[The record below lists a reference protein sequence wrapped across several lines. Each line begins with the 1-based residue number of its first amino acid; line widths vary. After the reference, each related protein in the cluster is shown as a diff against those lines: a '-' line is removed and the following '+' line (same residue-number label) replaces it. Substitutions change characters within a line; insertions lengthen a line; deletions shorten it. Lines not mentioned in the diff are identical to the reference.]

1 MKKGRMNPPSLKEL
15 LRTQERGMKKDKPKH
30 SVSEAGANE
39 SRPPT
44 VHDLV
49 GLCRKLNEA
58 DAKYIVIGG
67 MAVVQ
72 HGFVRATEDIDLIV
86 DASAANQDRIRSAL
100 MGLPDGAVR
109 DMKPDDLDAYMVV
122 RVADEIVVD
131 LMKSANGIEYAEASA
146 SIEWAEIQGVRIP
159 FADLKLLW
167 RLKQTVREKDALDR
181 LFLKEKL
188 KTGAQ
193 DS

>member
-1 MKKGRMNPPSLKEL
+1 MKNEKPNH
-15 LRTQERGMKKDKPKH
+15 KD
-30 SVSEAGANE
+30 SEAYSDE

-44 VHDLV
+44 MHDLV
-49 GLCRKLNEA
+49 GLCRRLN
-58 DAKYIVIGG
+58 DVGAKYIVIGG

-86 DASAANQDRIRSAL
+86 DVSPANQDRIRAAL
-100 MGLPDGAVR
+100 MGLPDGAVK

-131 LMKSANGIEYAEASA
+131 LMKSANGIEYAEAS
-146 SIEWAEIQGVRIP
+146 SSVEWVEIQGVKIP

-181 LFLKEKL
+181 IFLKEKMSGRSQETVVSSQ
-188 KTGAQ
+188 KSAVGMGKR
-193 DS
+193 

>member
-1 MKKGRMNPPSLKEL
+1 MGNKN
-15 LRTQERGMKKDKPKH
+15 D
-30 SVSEAGANE
+30 GAKRATSAAIRNDDE

-49 GLCRKLNEA
+49 GLCRTLNA
-58 DAKYIVIGG
+58 AGAKYIVIGG

-72 HGFVRATEDIDLIV
+72 HGFVRATEDIDLLV
-86 DASAANQDRIRSAL
+86 DVSPANQERIRSAL

-109 DMKPDDLDAYMVV
+109 DMKPDDLNAYMVV

-131 LMKSANGIEYAEASA
+131 LMKSANGIEYAEAS
-146 SIEWAEIQGVRIP
+146 SSVDWAEIQGVRIP
-159 FADLKLLW
+159 FANLKLLW

-181 LFLKEKL
+181 IFLKKKL
-188 KTGAQ
+188 GGKSQ
-193 DS
+193 

>member
-1 MKKGRMNPPSLKEL
+1 MKNEKPS
-15 LRTQERGMKKDKPKH
+15 H
-30 SVSEAGANE
+30 SAAGGSVAGGKNSAVCADE

-49 GLCRKLNEA
+49 GLCRRLNEA
-58 DAKYIVIGG
+58 KAKYIVIGG

-72 HGFVRATEDIDLIV
+72 HGFVRATEDIDLLV
-86 DASAANQDRIRSAL
+86 DVSAANQERIRTAL

-131 LMKSANGIEYAEASA
+131 LMKSANGIEYTEAS
-146 SIEWAEIQGVRIP
+146 SSVEWVEIQGARIP
-159 FADLKLLW
+159 FANLDLLW

-181 LFLKEKL
+181 IFLKEKL
-188 KTGAQ
+188 NQSGY
-193 DS
+193 